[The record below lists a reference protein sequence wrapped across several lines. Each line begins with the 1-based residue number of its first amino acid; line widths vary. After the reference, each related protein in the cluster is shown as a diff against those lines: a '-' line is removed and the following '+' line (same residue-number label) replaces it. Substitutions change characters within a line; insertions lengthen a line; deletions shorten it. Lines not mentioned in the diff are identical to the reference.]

1 VCCVQYSGEA
11 GKYIF
16 RKPGYKVY
24 KYPKLGCT
32 AVGDIYGEQA
42 LEIN

>member
-1 VCCVQYSGEA
+1 VFSTVVRLEN
-11 GKYIF
+11 IF
-16 RKPGYKVY
+16 RNPCYKVN
-24 KYPKLGCT
+24 KYPELGCT